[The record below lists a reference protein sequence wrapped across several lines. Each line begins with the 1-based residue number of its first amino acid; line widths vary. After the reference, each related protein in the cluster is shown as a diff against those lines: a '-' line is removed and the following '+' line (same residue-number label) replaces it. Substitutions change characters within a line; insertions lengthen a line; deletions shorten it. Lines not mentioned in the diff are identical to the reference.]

1 MKVIEEANSE
11 INGKVTVLRDMV
23 LGTFIRVDGLT
34 QSGSVIYDVWEQTLK
49 EVKKLKPSVKKCLIL
64 GLGGGSAA
72 KLVNMFWPDAKITG
86 VDVDPVIV
94 ELGKKHMGLEK
105 TPVEIVICDGGK
117 FVNKEVMTTKVYDL
131 ILVDMYVGVNVP
143 EEFETPPFVRKV
155 LGLLT
160 RDGVTVY
167 NRLYFDT
174 KRVDAVEFA
183 KILNKIYGNVDPFY
197 PEANVMY
204 ICTK

>member
-1 MKVIEEANSE
+1 MKVIEEAHSE
-11 INGKVTVLRDMV
+11 INGKIIVLRDLV
-23 LGTFIRVDGLT
+23 LGTFIRVEGLT
-34 QSGSVIYDVWEQTLK
+34 QSGSVVYDVWEQTLK
-49 EVKKLKPSVKKCLIL
+49 EIKKQKPSVKRCLIL

-72 KLVNMFWPDAKITG
+72 KLVNKFWPDTKICG

-105 TPVEIVICDGGK
+105 IPVEIVIAEGEK
-117 FVNKEVMTTKVYDL
+117 FINKEVMTTKVYDL
-131 ILVDMYVGVNVP
+131 ILIDMYVGVNVP
-143 EEFETPPFVRKV
+143 EEFENLTFVRKIIN
-155 LGLLT
+155 LT
-160 RDGVTVY
+160 THDGIAVY
-167 NRLYFDT
+167 NRLYYDT

-183 KILNKIYGNVDPFY
+183 KKLKKSYKGVEPFY

>member
-94 ELGKKHMGLEK
+94 ELGKKHMGLGK
-105 TPVEIVICDGGK
+105 IPIEIVICDGGK

-131 ILVDMYVGVNVP
+131 ILCSG
-143 EEFETPPFVRKV
+143 
-155 LGLLT
+155 
-160 RDGVTVY
+160 
-167 NRLYFDT
+167 
-174 KRVDAVEFA
+174 
-183 KILNKIYGNVDPFY
+183 
-197 PEANVMY
+197 EA
-204 ICTK
+204 ISSR